1 MKKTPEF
8 KNCLGMRFRRL
19 SRVVSNMYNEH
30 LKHYG
35 MDISLVNILFAVD
48 SRLGVHQVEI
58 GKSLILE
65 RSTLSR
71 DLQKLKKLKLIDT
84 VKVDGYRS
92 LSLHLTRK
100 GKALVARMK
109 KDWAQLQLSI
119 EDKIGDDL
127 VNSITKLEKAIIE
140 NK

>member
-1 MKKTPEF
+1 MKNIPEF
-8 KNCLGMRFRRL
+8 KYCIGMRFRRL

-30 LKHYG
+30 LKHYS

-48 SRLGVHQVEI
+48 SRPGVHQAEI
-58 GKSLILE
+58 GKALILE

-71 DLQKLKKLKLIDT
+71 DLQKLKKIELINT
-84 VKVDGYRS
+84 TKVDGYRS
-92 LSLHLTRK
+92 LSLHLTKK

-127 VNSITKLEKAIIE
+127 VSSINKLEKAIID
-140 NK
+140 N